1 MNKIYHQNLASG
13 RWFNLTLAEQLGNIG
28 SEVGRALAS
37 RKNNQKQREENA
49 LDRAMELTDL
59 TISDSRWASRLKEL
73 TRGREVLADWFYGDN
88 IYGSTPENL
97 EKYYYYFAY
106 SARRTR

>member
-1 MNKIYHQNLASG
+1 MESAIHKNLASG
-13 RWFNLTLAEQLGNIG
+13 HWFELTLAEQLGNIG

-37 RKNNQKQREENA
+37 QKNGDEQRKKDA
-49 LDRAMELTDL
+49 VDRALELTDL
-59 TISDSRWASRLKEL
+59 TISDARWMPRLKEL

-88 IYGSTPENL
+88 VYSSAPENL

-106 SARRTR
+106 SARRGK